1 MSSKSKR
8 VRKHILSDVLEK
20 LRHTYVDLGFK
31 EVYNPIF
38 IEERDIYKQWGNE
51 APTILDRCFYLST
64 LPRPDI
70 GINQE
75 KLDTIKKWVDI
86 EPKKKIILQKVFHN
100 YKKGFFDS
108 DKLVTKIAE
117 TLSINEDKALMVL
130 SAFPEL
136 KHKRPNV
143 TNLTLRSH
151 MTSGWFLTLKEFQDK
166 ESLPIK
172 LFSVDLC
179 FRREQ
184 ALDATHLRSY
194 HSASSVI
201 MDRQVDQE
209 QIKQIVGGLLK
220 PFGITVVKYEKKKRS
235 ASYYE
240 KNTETE
246 VFVKMKGQKDWVE
259 VADFGIY
266 NNDVLKKYRIM
277 YPVLNLGLGAER
289 LAMVIFGFSDVR
301 KLVYPQFYVKIELSD
316 EEIASS
322 VTIDKVPKT
331 EEGKNIQ
338 HAIIEA
344 SEKFGDIPSPCEHTA
359 YDGKIL
365 GRKVILKLVQSE
377 KGKKLLG
384 RAAFNE
390 IVAYDGNI
398 LGIPKKD
405 VLSKKELIKIA
416 RDQGIK
422 TGIRYIDSLA
432 AAIAYDIEEAIKSGE
447 EGFVMKRAMTS
458 TAGDL
463 NIKVREDALKFIT
476 SKNKRIDLRGP
487 VFIVAIA
494 EIE

>member
-1 MSSKSKR
+1 VYLLSSKSKR

-86 EPKKKIILQKVFHN
+86 EPKKKIVLQKVFHN

-246 VFVKMKGQKDWVE
+246 E
-259 VADFGIY
+259 
-266 NNDVLKKYRIM
+266 
-277 YPVLNLGLGAER
+277 
-289 LAMVIFGFSDVR
+289 
-301 KLVYPQFYVKIELSD
+301 
-316 EEIASS
+316 
-322 VTIDKVPKT
+322 
-331 EEGKNIQ
+331 
-338 HAIIEA
+338 
-344 SEKFGDIPSPCEHTA
+344 
-359 YDGKIL
+359 
-365 GRKVILKLVQSE
+365 
-377 KGKKLLG
+377 
-384 RAAFNE
+384 
-390 IVAYDGNI
+390 
-398 LGIPKKD
+398 
-405 VLSKKELIKIA
+405 
-416 RDQGIK
+416 
-422 TGIRYIDSLA
+422 
-432 AAIAYDIEEAIKSGE
+432 
-447 EGFVMKRAMTS
+447 
-458 TAGDL
+458 
-463 NIKVREDALKFIT
+463 
-476 SKNKRIDLRGP
+476 
-487 VFIVAIA
+487 
-494 EIE
+494 